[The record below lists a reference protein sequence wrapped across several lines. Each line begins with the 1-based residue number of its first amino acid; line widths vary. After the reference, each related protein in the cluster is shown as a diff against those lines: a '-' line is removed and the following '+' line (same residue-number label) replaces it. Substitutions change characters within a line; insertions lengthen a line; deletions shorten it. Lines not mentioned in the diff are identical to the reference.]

1 MREITGYTRTG
12 YKKNTDYKVTP
23 VLDKMQDYGR
33 YWMYNVNR
41 MSGNR
46 LPRIIKTAHE
56 KAEGTTEETS
66 GNVRQDRV
74 NKWPSSMMMMMMV
87 VMNGRPA

>member
-1 MREITGYTRTG
+1 M
-12 YKKNTDYKVTP
+12 
-23 VLDKMQDYGR
+23 DKIQDYGR

-46 LPRIIKTAHE
+46 LPKIIKTAHE
-56 KAEGTTEETS
+56 KAEGTTEEIS

-74 NKWPSSMMMMMMV
+74 KKWPSSMMMVM
-87 VMNGRPA
+87 MNGRPAWWWW